1 MRILLSLLLFI
12 SFIFAGVDINKA
24 DAKELA
30 TLKGIGEVKSKKIV
44 DFRESEGCF
53 ESVDDLLKVKGIG
66 VKTLEKNRE
75 NITLTECD

>member
-1 MRILLSLLLFI
+1 M
-12 SFIFAGVDINKA
+12 FAGVDVNKA

-30 TLKGIGEVKSKKIV
+30 TLKGIGVVKSKKIV

-53 ESVDDLLKVKGIG
+53 KSVDDLAKVKGIG

-75 NITLTECD
+75 NITLSKCD